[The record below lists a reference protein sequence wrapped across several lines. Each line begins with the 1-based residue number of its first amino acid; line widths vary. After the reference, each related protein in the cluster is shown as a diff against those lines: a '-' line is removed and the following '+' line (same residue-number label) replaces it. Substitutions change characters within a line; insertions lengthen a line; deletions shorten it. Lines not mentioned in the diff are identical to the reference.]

1 MVHDSASV
9 PQFSPFLVFQKV
21 TMDQVNVRKEA
32 INAIIGEC
40 QTLVQARAA
49 TNHLLVARHS
59 PMRALALN
67 EEKHRQQIQKL
78 SDANTTGSGF
88 ERDYRDRLHRVAEEV
103 TDELLAQSPVRKQH
117 KSSSTTIMTG
127 ITQEV

>member
-1 MVHDSASV
+1 
-9 PQFSPFLVFQKV
+9 
-21 TMDQVNVRKEA
+21 MDQVNVRKEA

-49 TNHLLVARHS
+49 TNHLFVARQS

-67 EEKHRQQIQKL
+67 EEKHRQLEAKQMQKL
-78 SDANTTGSGF
+78 SDANTSGSGF

-117 KSSSTTIMTG
+117 KSTSTTIMTG